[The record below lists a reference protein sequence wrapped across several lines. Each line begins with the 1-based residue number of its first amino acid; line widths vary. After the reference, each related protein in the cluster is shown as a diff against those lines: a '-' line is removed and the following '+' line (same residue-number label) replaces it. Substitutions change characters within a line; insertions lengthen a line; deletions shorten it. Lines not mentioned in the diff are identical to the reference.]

1 MQDVITAIGPKI
13 RQLRKQ
19 KDFSL
24 QQLAERSGVSAATIH
39 KIERNGMVPTV
50 TTLMK
55 IAGALNRSVSY
66 FVEEQE
72 EAQPVVFTPA
82 GEQRQVFTSKAGLDL
97 RGITGPYGL
106 FFMAGAIATVDPGAI
121 SGQKAMEHPGEEL
134 VLMLSGT
141 LTFEIDGEEYVLGPG
156 DALHFRTDRLH
167 KWANPR
173 EVPAKAAW
181 MALRSN

>member
-19 KDFSL
+19 RDLSL

-66 FVEEQE
+66 FVDEQE
-72 EAQPVVFTPA
+72 EAKPVVFTPA
-82 GEQRQVFTSKAGLDL
+82 AERRQVFTSKKGLAL
-97 RGITGPYGL
+97 KGITGPYGL
-106 FFMAGAIATVDPGAI
+106 FFMAGAIAVVEPRAD
-121 SGQKAMEHPGEEL
+121 SGPKPMEHQGEEL
-134 VLMLSGT
+134 VLMVSGT
-141 LTFEIDGEEYVLGPG
+141 LEFEIDGERYLLNPG

-167 KWANPR
+167 RWANPTD
-173 EVPAKAAW
+173 EPAEAAW
-181 MALRSN
+181 MALRST

>member
-55 IAGALNRSVSY
+55 IAGALNRSVAY

-72 EAQPVVFTPA
+72 EASPVVFTPGA
-82 GEQRQVFTSKAGLDL
+82 ERRSVFTSKQGLEL
-97 RGITGPYGL
+97 KGITGPYGL
-106 FFMAGAIATVDPGAI
+106 FFMAGAIATVEPRAD
-121 SGQKAMEHPGEEL
+121 SGPKAMEHQGEEL
-134 VLMLSGT
+134 VLMVKGT
-141 LTFEIDGEEYVLGPG
+141 LVFEIDGEEYVLKPG
-156 DALHFRTDRLH
+156 DALHFRTDRMH
-167 KWANPR
+167 RWSNPTDR
-173 EVPAKAAW
+173 PAEAAW
-181 MALRSN
+181 MALRST

>member
-19 KDFSL
+19 KDLSL

-55 IAGALNRSVSY
+55 IAGALNRSVAY

-72 EAQPVVFTPA
+72 EAKPVVFTP
-82 GEQRQVFTSKAGLDL
+82 GSERRQVFTSKQGLEL

-106 FFMAGAIATVDPGAI
+106 FFMAGAIAVVEPHAD
-121 SGQKAMEHPGEEL
+121 SGPKPMEHQGEEL
-134 VLMLSGT
+134 VLLISGT
-141 LTFEIDGEEYVLGPG
+141 LVFEIDGEEYVLNPG
-156 DALHFRTDRLH
+156 DAVHFRTDRLH
-167 KWANPR
+167 KWANPSDQ
-173 EVPAKAAW
+173 PAEAAW
-181 MALRSN
+181 MALRST

>member
-55 IAGALNRSVSY
+55 IAGALNRSVAY

-72 EAQPVVFTPA
+72 EAKPVVFTPTA
-82 GEQRQVFTSKAGLDL
+82 EQR
-97 RGITGPYGL
+97 
-106 FFMAGAIATVDPGAI
+106 
-121 SGQKAMEHPGEEL
+121 
-134 VLMLSGT
+134 
-141 LTFEIDGEEYVLGPG
+141 
-156 DALHFRTDRLH
+156 
-167 KWANPR
+167 
-173 EVPAKAAW
+173 
-181 MALRSN
+181 

>member
-19 KDFSL
+19 KDLSL

-55 IAGALNRSVSY
+55 IAGALNRSVAY
-66 FVEEQE
+66 FVDEQE
-72 EAQPVVFTPA
+72 EAKPVVYTA
-82 GEQRQVFTSKAGLDL
+82 ASEKRAVFTSKQGLDL

-106 FFMAGAIATVDPGAI
+106 FFMAGAIATVEPGAI
-121 SGQKAMEHPGEEL
+121 SGAKPMEHPGEEL
-134 VLMLSGT
+134 VLVLSGS
-141 LTFEIDGEEYVLGPG
+141 LVFEIEGEQYILEEG
-156 DALHFRTDRLH
+156 DALHFRTDRPH
-167 KWANPR
+167 RWANPTDKR
-173 EVPAKAAW
+173 AQAAW